1 MKKCI
6 PNLILF
12 SMLSRRAETEDLG
25 FLKVSFPV
33 SMRLAVWPWAG
44 EPGEKVSL
52 GVMPRHLITG
62 DANAS
67 CMFH

>member
-1 MKKCI
+1 
-6 PNLILF
+6 
-12 SMLSRRAETEDLG
+12 MLSRRAETEDLG